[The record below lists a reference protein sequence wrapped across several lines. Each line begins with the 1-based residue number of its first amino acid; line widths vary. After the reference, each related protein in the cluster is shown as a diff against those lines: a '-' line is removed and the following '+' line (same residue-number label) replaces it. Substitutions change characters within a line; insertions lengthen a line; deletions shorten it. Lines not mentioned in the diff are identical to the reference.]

1 MGGSSNTT
9 TTTSGGG
16 GAAGKDKD
24 RDRARGS
31 AVSFTEGEK
40 VLAYHGPLLYEAKV
54 QKTENRED
62 EWRYFV
68 HYLGWNKNWDEWVAS
83 DRLLKLTE
91 ENVRKQLELKNQ
103 SGDKTVRTGGRS
115 AHNPKGSNDA
125 KADKE
130 DTKGLVKG
138 KKRKNQLGV
147 EVAMIPKHEKERRS
161 SESLLM
167 SQFPVTLKKQL
178 VDDWEF
184 VTQLGKLVKLPRSP
198 TVDDILTKYLEYR
211 VKKDNKISDS
221 CAEVTK
227 GLRCYF
233 DKALPAMLLYK
244 KEQKQYKEEIKGDVS
259 PSTVYGA
266 EHLLRLFVKLP
277 ELLSSVNMEE
287 DALNK
292 LQQKLLDILKFL
304 QKNQVHFFLSAY
316 DGDSKGADGAKG
328 K

>member
-16 GAAGKDKD
+16 GGKD
-24 RDRARGS
+24 RDRDKGKGAS
-31 AVSFTEGEK
+31 VSFAEGEK

-115 AHNPKGSNDA
+115 AQHNPKASNADA
-125 KADKE
+125 KVDKE

-147 EVAMIPKHEKERRS
+147 EEKERRS

-178 VDDWEF
+178 VDDWSLSRSWVSETTRATF
-184 VTQLGKLVKLPRSP
+184 FCEHGRRCTQQTAAEITGHSQVSAEETRSISSSLHMTAIPKAPMGQKASRSNEANDGIWADLGLDLAPGLKPA
-198 TVDDILTKYLEYR
+198 TV
-211 VKKDNKISDS
+211 
-221 CAEVTK
+221 
-227 GLRCYF
+227 
-233 DKALPAMLLYK
+233 
-244 KEQKQYKEEIKGDVS
+244 
-259 PSTVYGA
+259 
-266 EHLLRLFVKLP
+266 
-277 ELLSSVNMEE
+277 SS
-287 DALNK
+287 K
-292 LQQKLLDILKFL
+292 C
-304 QKNQVHFFLSAY
+304 
-316 DGDSKGADGAKG
+316 
-328 K
+328 